1 MESMESILQYGL
13 ISVIKMSWTAIISFG
28 DDQAKKWNLGKP
40 KKRKDGIIPLN
51 EFEFEKNK
59 KGG

>member
-1 MESMESILQYGL
+1 MERWGINVWS
-13 ISVIKMSWTAIISFG
+13 AIISFG